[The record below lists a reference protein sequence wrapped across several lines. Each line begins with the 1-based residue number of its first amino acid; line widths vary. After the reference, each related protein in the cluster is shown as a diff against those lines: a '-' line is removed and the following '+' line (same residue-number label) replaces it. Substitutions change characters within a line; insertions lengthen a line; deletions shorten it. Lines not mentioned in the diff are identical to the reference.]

1 MRNRNIKINI
11 FLNADEKKIFDEKV
25 KKSGLNKSEF
35 FRKIILDYKL
45 KEQPDER
52 FYEIL
57 SQLRGMANNL
67 NQMARV
73 YNRYNGEKTENK
85 LYVSGINCMPDTAF
99 YEMQNVKKQFFK
111 TKGIECF
118 HGYQSFATGEVTP
131 EQAHKIGVE
140 LAKEVWG
147 EKFQVIIST
156 HLNTD
161 NIHNH
166 FVLNSVSFVDGK
178 RFCNTKKDYALMRIT
193 SDKLCEEYGLSVLK
207 KEDKYNK
214 YATSSLY
221 KELMK
226 DSIDYAIANARD
238 YDEFI
243 KILQDLDYIV
253 TDRNDTLSIRR
264 EPYKRNT
271 RIERQFGN
279 EYSKEN
285 IFKRILETQP
295 EYPYSPDPYLLINRN
310 YNRYNEH
317 KKRNY
322 AKKGSLRWLIFYYEK
337 LFGINTENTLKS
349 NVTKLTPYLI
359 QAIKKMDEFSKQT
372 EFLVKYNIETDEQLS
387 DFKKSTY
394 EKLAPLTSERENLW
408 KKHKRAKTDDEKSKI
423 ENEIIE
429 ISKKITPISEDIK
442 HCQNIIDRMEK
453 IQKYE
458 LHQKLE
464 KDKYSTEKNLNNKNK

>member
-1 MRNRNIKINI
+1 MATTKLWK
-11 FLNADEKKIFDEKV
+11 F
-25 KKSGLNKSEF
+25 KS
-35 FRKIILDYKL
+35 RLDRLIDYA
-45 KEQPDER
+45 
-52 FYEIL
+52 I
-57 SQLRGMANNL
+57 
-67 NQMARV
+67 
-73 YNRYNGEKTENK
+73 NGEKTENK

-140 LAKEVWG
+140 LAREVWG
-147 EKFQVIIST
+147 DKFQVIVST

-214 YATSSLY
+214 YASSSLY

-238 YDEFI
+238 YNEFI

-295 EYPYSPDPYLLINRN
+295 EYPYSP
-310 YNRYNEH
+310 
-317 KKRNY
+317 
-322 AKKGSLRWLIFYYEK
+322 
-337 LFGINTENTLKS
+337 
-349 NVTKLTPYLI
+349 
-359 QAIKKMDEFSKQT
+359 
-372 EFLVKYNIETDEQLS
+372 
-387 DFKKSTY
+387 
-394 EKLAPLTSERENLW
+394 
-408 KKHKRAKTDDEKSKI
+408 
-423 ENEIIE
+423 
-429 ISKKITPISEDIK
+429 
-442 HCQNIIDRMEK
+442 
-453 IQKYE
+453 
-458 LHQKLE
+458 
-464 KDKYSTEKNLNNKNK
+464 

>member
-1 MRNRNIKINI
+1 MATTKLWK
-11 FLNADEKKIFDEKV
+11 F
-25 KKSGLNKSEF
+25 KS
-35 FRKIILDYKL
+35 RLDRLIDYA
-45 KEQPDER
+45 
-52 FYEIL
+52 I
-57 SQLRGMANNL
+57 
-67 NQMARV
+67 
-73 YNRYNGEKTENK
+73 NGEKTENK

-140 LAKEVWG
+140 LAREVWRD
-147 EKFQVIIST
+147 KFQVIVST

-214 YATSSLY
+214 YASSSLY

-238 YDEFI
+238 YNEFI

-295 EYPYSPDPYLLINRN
+295 EYPYSPDPYLLINRS

-317 KKRNY
+317 KKRSY

-337 LFGINTENTLKS
+337 LFGINTEKTLKS
-349 NVTKLTPYLI
+349 DVTKLTPYLI
-359 QAIKKMDEFSKQT
+359 QEIKKMDEFSKQA
-372 EFLVKYNIETDEQLS
+372 EFLVKYNIENDEQLLN
-387 DFKKSTY
+387 FKKSAY
-394 EKLAPLTSERENLW
+394 DKLAPLTSERENLW
-408 KKHKRAKTDDEKSKI
+408 KKHKRAKTEDEKSKI
-423 ENEIIE
+423 ENEIVE

>member
-1 MRNRNIKINI
+1 MATTKLWKFKSRLDRLINYAI
-11 FLNADEKKIFDEKV
+11 
-25 KKSGLNKSEF
+25 
-35 FRKIILDYKL
+35 
-45 KEQPDER
+45 
-52 FYEIL
+52 
-57 SQLRGMANNL
+57 
-67 NQMARV
+67 
-73 YNRYNGEKTENK
+73 NGEKTENK

-131 EQAHKIGVE
+131 EQAQKIGVA
-140 LAKEVWG
+140 LAQQVWG
-147 EKFQVIIST
+147 NKFQVIIST

-166 FVLNSVSFVDGK
+166 FVLNSVSLVDGK

-243 KILQDLDYIV
+243 KILQNLDYIV

-295 EYPYSPDPYLLINRN
+295 EYPYSPNPYLLINRS

-317 KKRNY
+317 KKQSY

-359 QAIKKMDEFSKQT
+359 QEIKKMDEFSKQT
-372 EFLVKYNIETDEQLS
+372 EFLVKYNIETDEQLL

-408 KKHKRAKTDDEKSKI
+408 KKHKRAKTEDEKVKI
-423 ENEIIE
+423 ENQIVE

-442 HCQNIIDRMEK
+442 HSQNILNRMEK
-453 IQKYE
+453 IQEYE

>member
-1 MRNRNIKINI
+1 MATTKLWK
-11 FLNADEKKIFDEKV
+11 F
-25 KKSGLNKSEF
+25 KS
-35 FRKIILDYKL
+35 RLDRLIDYA
-45 KEQPDER
+45 
-52 FYEIL
+52 I
-57 SQLRGMANNL
+57 
-67 NQMARV
+67 
-73 YNRYNGEKTENK
+73 NGEKTENK

-118 HGYQSFATGEVTP
+118 HGYQSFVTGEVTP

-140 LAKEVWG
+140 LAKQLWG
-147 EKFQVIIST
+147 DKFQVIVSK

-161 NIHNH
+161 NVHNH

-178 RFCNTKKDYALMRIT
+178 RFCNTKKDYALMRIV
-193 SDKLCEEYGLSVLK
+193 SDKLCEEYGLSVLR
-207 KEDKYNK
+207 KEEKYNK

-243 KILQDLDYIV
+243 KILQDLDYVV
-253 TDRNDTLSIRR
+253 TDRNNTLSIRR

-295 EYPYSPDPYLLINRN
+295 EYPYSPDPYLLINRS

-317 KKRNY
+317 KKRSY

-337 LFGINTENTLKS
+337 LFDINTEKTLKS

-359 QAIKKMDEFSKQT
+359 QEIKKMDEFSKQA
-372 EFLVKYNIETDEQLS
+372 EFLIKYNIETDKQLL
-387 DFKKSTY
+387 DLKKSAY
-394 EKLAPLTSERENLW
+394 NKLAPLTSERENLW
-408 KKHKRAKTDDEKSKI
+408 KKHKRAKTDDEKARI
-423 ENEIIE
+423 ENQIVE

-442 HCQNIIDRMEK
+442 HCQNIIDRMDK
-453 IQKYE
+453 IRKCE

-464 KDKYSTEKNLNNKNK
+464 KDTQEFENKQKDNKTRIR

>member
-1 MRNRNIKINI
+1 MATTKLWKFKSRLDRLINYAI
-11 FLNADEKKIFDEKV
+11 
-25 KKSGLNKSEF
+25 
-35 FRKIILDYKL
+35 
-45 KEQPDER
+45 
-52 FYEIL
+52 
-57 SQLRGMANNL
+57 
-67 NQMARV
+67 
-73 YNRYNGEKTENK
+73 NGEKTENK

-118 HGYQSFATGEVTP
+118 HGYQSFVTGEVTP

-140 LAKEVWG
+140 LAREVWG
-147 EKFQVIIST
+147 DKFQVIVST

-207 KEDKYNK
+207 KENKYNK
-214 YATSSLY
+214 YASSSLY

-238 YDEFI
+238 YNEFI

-295 EYPYSPDPYLLINRN
+295 EYPYSPNPYLLINRS

-317 KKRNY
+317 KKQSY

-359 QAIKKMDEFSKQT
+359 QEIKKMDEFSKQT
-372 EFLVKYNIETDEQLS
+372 EFLVKYNIETDEQLL

-408 KKHKRAKTDDEKSKI
+408 KKHKRAKTEDEKVKI
-423 ENEIIE
+423 ENQIVE

-442 HCQNIIDRMEK
+442 HSQNILNRMEK
-453 IQKYE
+453 IQEYE

-464 KDKYSTEKNLNNKNK
+464 KEKKEFENKQKNNKTKIR

>member
-1 MRNRNIKINI
+1 MATTKLWKFKSRLDRLINYAI
-11 FLNADEKKIFDEKV
+11 
-25 KKSGLNKSEF
+25 
-35 FRKIILDYKL
+35 
-45 KEQPDER
+45 
-52 FYEIL
+52 
-57 SQLRGMANNL
+57 
-67 NQMARV
+67 
-73 YNRYNGEKTENK
+73 NGEKTENK

-131 EQAHKIGVE
+131 EQAQKIGVA
-140 LAKEVWG
+140 LAQQVWG
-147 EKFQVIIST
+147 NKFQVIIST

-243 KILQDLDYIV
+243 KILQNLDYIV

-295 EYPYSPDPYLLINRN
+295 EYPYSPNPYLLINRS

-317 KKRNY
+317 KKQSY

-359 QAIKKMDEFSKQT
+359 QEIKKMDEFSKQT
-372 EFLVKYNIETDEQLS
+372 EFLVKYNIETDEQLL

-408 KKHKRAKTDDEKSKI
+408 KKHKRAKTEDEKVKI
-423 ENEIIE
+423 ENQIVE

-442 HCQNIIDRMEK
+442 HSQNILNRMEK
-453 IQKYE
+453 IQEYE

>member
-1 MRNRNIKINI
+1 MATTKLWKFKSRLDRLINYAI
-11 FLNADEKKIFDEKV
+11 
-25 KKSGLNKSEF
+25 
-35 FRKIILDYKL
+35 
-45 KEQPDER
+45 
-52 FYEIL
+52 
-57 SQLRGMANNL
+57 
-67 NQMARV
+67 
-73 YNRYNGEKTENK
+73 NGEKTENK

-131 EQAHKIGVE
+131 EQAQKIGVA
-140 LAKEVWG
+140 LAQQVWG
-147 EKFQVIIST
+147 NKFQVIIST

-243 KILQDLDYIV
+243 KILQNLDYIV

-295 EYPYSPDPYLLINRN
+295 EYPYSPDPYLLINRS

-317 KKRNY
+317 KKRSY

-337 LFGINTENTLKS
+337 LFGINTEKTLKS
-349 NVTKLTPYLI
+349 DVTKLTPYLI
-359 QAIKKMDEFSKQT
+359 QEIKKMDEFSKQA
-372 EFLVKYNIETDEQLS
+372 EFLVKYNIENDEQLLN
-387 DFKKSTY
+387 FKKSAY
-394 EKLAPLTSERENLW
+394 DKLAPLTSERENLW
-408 KKHKRAKTDDEKSKI
+408 KKHKRAKTEDEKSKI
-423 ENEIIE
+423 ENEIVE

>member
-1 MRNRNIKINI
+1 
-11 FLNADEKKIFDEKV
+11 
-25 KKSGLNKSEF
+25 
-35 FRKIILDYKL
+35 
-45 KEQPDER
+45 
-52 FYEIL
+52 
-57 SQLRGMANNL
+57 
-67 NQMARV
+67 
-73 YNRYNGEKTENK
+73 
-85 LYVSGINCMPDTAF
+85 MPDTAF

-118 HGYQSFATGEVTP
+118 HAYQSFATGEVTP

-140 LAKEVWG
+140 LAKQLWG
-147 EKFQVIIST
+147 DKFQVIVST

-207 KEDKYNK
+207 KEEKYNK
-214 YATSSLY
+214 YATSELY
-221 KELMK
+221 KVLMK

-243 KILQDLDYIV
+243 KILQDLDYVV
-253 TDRNDTLSIRR
+253 TDRNNTLSIRR

-285 IFKRILETQP
+285 IFRRILETQP
-295 EYPYSPDPYLLINRN
+295 EYPYSPDLYLLINRS

-317 KKRNY
+317 KKRSY
-322 AKKGSLRWLIFYYEK
+322 AKKGSIRWLVFYYEK

-359 QAIKKMDEFSKQT
+359 QEIKKMDEFSKQA
-372 EFLVKYNIETDEQLS
+372 EFLVKYNIETDEQLL
-387 DFKKSTY
+387 DFKKSAY
-394 EKLAPLTSERENLW
+394 NKLAPLTSERENLW
-408 KKHKRAKTDDEKSKI
+408 KKHKRAKTDDEKARI
-423 ENEIIE
+423 ENQIVE

-442 HCQNIIDRMEK
+442 HCQNILDRMEK
-453 IQKYE
+453 IRKYE
-458 LHQKLE
+458 FQHKLE
-464 KDKYSTEKNLNNKNK
+464 KEKKEFEKQQKNNKIR